1 MSVAAISGVNIAS
14 FAPQDVKISNP
25 LQSLKREII
34 AGNISDAQ
42 DALQDFTNQLNSF
55 DIRRA
60 DSEEGTTGEYGNSIQ
75 TSVQTLRNAL
85 YAGDIES
92 AQTAV
97 TQLSQ
102 TLKSQPA
109 TQEIDFQQHIE
120 QVRAANQ
127 VNHQQALQ
135 AAVGLESNRHTIDYY
150 A

>member
-1 MSVAAISGVNIAS
+1 MSVAAITTANVAS

-75 TSVQTLRNAL
+75 TAVQTLRNAL
-85 YAGDIES
+85 YAGDIET
-92 AQTAV
+92 ARTAV

-102 TLKSQPA
+102 TLKPQPA
-109 TQEIDFQQHIE
+109 TQEIDFQQHTE
-120 QVRAANQ
+120 QVRSANQ

-135 AAVGLESNRHTIDYY
+135 AAVGLESNRHAVDFY